1 MQVVTIV
8 MIIGFAILILWLTLT
23 EMHNH
28 QIEVSVNRQEKRYR
42 YQENIDIIPTYW
54 KKYISTEN
62 YTGKFKSLDDFAFVF
77 KMMMTAPNWDMSYV
91 TLQWPVITAEKEMM
105 YEWFKHIKDAL
116 DREVEPFI
124 LSRVDG

>member
-8 MIIGFAILILWLTLT
+8 MIIGFAILILWLVLT

-42 YQENIDIIPTYW
+42 YKENIEIIPTYW

-62 YTGKFKSLDDFAFVF
+62 YTGKFESLDDFAFVF
-77 KMMMTAPNWDMSYV
+77 KMTMTAPNGDVSRV
-91 TLQWPVITAEKEMM
+91 NLQWPIITAEKEMM

-124 LSRVDG
+124 LSRVDS

>member
-8 MIIGFAILILWLTLT
+8 MIIGFAILILWLVLT

-42 YQENIDIIPTYW
+42 YQENLDIIPTYR

-62 YTGKFKSLDDFAFVF
+62 YTGKFESLDDFAFVF
-77 KMMMTAPNWDMSYV
+77 KMTMTAPNGDVSRV
-91 TLQWPVITAEKEMM
+91 NLQWPVITAEKEMM

-124 LSRVDG
+124 LSRVDS

>member
-8 MIIGFAILILWLTLT
+8 MIIGFAILILWLVLT

-42 YQENIDIIPTYW
+42 YKENIEIIPTYW

-62 YTGKFKSLDDFAFVF
+62 YTGKFESLDDFAFVF
-77 KMMMTAPNWDMSYV
+77 KMTMTAPNGDVSRV
-91 TLQWPVITAEKEMM
+91 NLQWPIITAEKEMM

-124 LSRVDG
+124 LSRVDI